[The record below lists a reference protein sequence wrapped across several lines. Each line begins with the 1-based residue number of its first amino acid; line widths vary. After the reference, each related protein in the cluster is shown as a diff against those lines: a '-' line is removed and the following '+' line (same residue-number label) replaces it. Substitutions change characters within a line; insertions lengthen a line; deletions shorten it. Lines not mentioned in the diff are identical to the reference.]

1 MIRICNFAKKKNE
14 TFLYLIFK
22 SCVNY
27 HTIRFCYIKP
37 YHPSVPKL
45 LIKIKLMQA
54 LIFIFLCVTSDRFFM
69 GHKGLYQFFEELQR
83 SVKIK
88 ISDSVYYLLTI
99 GIVRVKFLNYAIS
112 INSFL
117 SYMVTQNS

>member
-1 MIRICNFAKKKNE
+1 
-14 TFLYLIFK
+14 
-22 SCVNY
+22 
-27 HTIRFCYIKP
+27 
-37 YHPSVPKL
+37 
-45 LIKIKLMQA
+45 
-54 LIFIFLCVTSDRFFM
+54 M